1 MFDQWSREIWE
12 EELKSQEVSIRVS
25 RLAEEPGEFWS
36 SGAASLKPS
45 VRVTISVGGLGQ
57 AQNDAGG
64 GSTRMVAGGGGDSG
78 SSSGGGGVA
87 AARGS
92 RLRYGAQR
100 ASRGKAD
107 GGRHRQFEW
116 QQWRQQQLADAGPA
130 GFVPQGEAKG
140 YDNNDDKSESDE
152 TLSLSSHHKDT
163 AAHHGETAQGAHDSP
178 TRVAARLHPIIARP
192 HDDGGGSPR
201 IPRSA
206 ALRSSFTRNTR
217 ICYL

>member
-1 MFDQWSREIWE
+1 MVVDDGAGEQRG
-12 EELKSQEVSIRVS
+12 RRGGG
-25 RLAEEPGEFWS
+25 RLDGWS
-36 SGAASLKPS
+36 SS
-45 VRVTISVGGLGQ
+45 RTGQ
-57 AQNDAGG
+57 D
-64 GSTRMVAGGGGDSG
+64 R
-78 SSSGGGGVA
+78 
-87 AARGS
+87 
-92 RLRYGAQR
+92 
-100 ASRGKAD
+100 
-107 GGRHRQFEW
+107 
-116 QQWRQQQLADAGPA
+116 
-130 GFVPQGEAKG
+130 QGEAKG